1 MDIIKNLGDLE
12 ELILMM
18 KKHKLNSIRIGEL
31 GIVLPPIDDGLEDL
45 LKQNPLKFED
55 DETEV

>member
-1 MDIIKNLGDLE
+1 MDIIKNLDDLE
-12 ELILMM
+12 QLILMM

-31 GIVLPPIDDGLEDL
+31 GIVLPTDDGLEDL
-45 LKQNPLKFED
+45 LKQDPLKFED